1 MLIEVIMC
9 QDKLKIIKVEKMKRK
24 NILTNELG
32 LIKKH
37 NIKTISCVM
46 TQDKIQRK
54 CEKKHTSYLKSHQT
68 FSLSLNRGKFQS
80 HMRHKTVILWEG
92 LSCAL

>member
-1 MLIEVIMC
+1 MFAYDKKQEYTLFFFFRNIMLTEVRIMC

-32 LIKKH
+32 LIKKY

-46 TQDKIQRK
+46 TQDKIKENVRK
-54 CEKKHTSYLKSHQT
+54 STPPS
-68 FSLSLNRGKFQS
+68 
-80 HMRHKTVILWEG
+80 
-92 LSCAL
+92 

>member
-1 MLIEVIMC
+1 MFAYDKKQEYTLFFFFRNIMLTEVRIMC

-32 LIKKH
+32 LIKKY

-46 TQDKIQRK
+46 TQDKIKENVRK
-54 CEKKHTSYLKSHQT
+54 STPPT
-68 FSLSLNRGKFQS
+68 
-80 HMRHKTVILWEG
+80 
-92 LSCAL
+92 

>member
-32 LIKKH
+32 LLKKH

-46 TQDKIQRK
+46 TQDKIQENVRK
-54 CEKKHTSYLKSHQT
+54 STPPT
-68 FSLSLNRGKFQS
+68 
-80 HMRHKTVILWEG
+80 
-92 LSCAL
+92 

>member
-1 MLIEVIMC
+1 MIRNRNILFFFFFRNIMLTEVRIMC

-32 LIKKH
+32 LIKKY

-46 TQDKIQRK
+46 TQDKIKENVRK
-54 CEKKHTSYLKSHQT
+54 STPPT
-68 FSLSLNRGKFQS
+68 
-80 HMRHKTVILWEG
+80 
-92 LSCAL
+92 

>member
-1 MLIEVIMC
+1 MLTEVRIMC

-32 LIKKH
+32 LIKKY

-46 TQDKIQRK
+46 TQDKITEHVRK
-54 CEKKHTSYLKSHQT
+54 STPPT
-68 FSLSLNRGKFQS
+68 
-80 HMRHKTVILWEG
+80 
-92 LSCAL
+92 

>member
-1 MLIEVIMC
+1 MC

-32 LIKKH
+32 LIEKY

-46 TQDKIQRK
+46 TQDKIKENVRK
-54 CEKKHTSYLKSHQT
+54 STPPTWNVIRHSVSQWTG
-68 FSLSLNRGKFQS
+68 GKFQS
-80 HMRHKTVILWEG
+80 YETQDNDPLGRTVLCIVG
-92 LSCAL
+92 V

>member
-1 MLIEVIMC
+1 MLIEVRIMC

-32 LIKKH
+32 LIEKY

-46 TQDKIQRK
+46 TQDKIKENVRK
-54 CEKKHTSYLKSHQT
+54 STPPT
-68 FSLSLNRGKFQS
+68 
-80 HMRHKTVILWEG
+80 
-92 LSCAL
+92 